1 MAQTKKCVFVGDH
14 HTGKTLICY
23 LGLNREF
30 PRFVLCPSRSNTT
43 VFHFDVVVSF
53 GAEVA
58 SQPWQT
64 LFVSPLLWM
73 GPMSL
78 STCGIQVCMISTTVS
93 VRCAIQGL
101 MSLSSVIQSSC
112 ARHVCLCFSHHFLL
126 DSLHSPCL
134 MCVLLWTVNSVSTHW
149 VPELRKHVPSVP
161 IVLVGTIY
169 SKDHLNDN
177 EYEVSVI
184 TTKEGQEKAE
194 EIGAQRFIE
203 CDLASVDSVMEVL
216 NEACRAALGLPPKR
230 EKGCCLQ

>member
-1 MAQTKKCVFVGDH
+1 MAQIKKCVFVGDH

-23 LGLNREF
+23 IGLNREF

-53 GAEVA
+53 GTEVA
-58 SQPWQT
+58 SHQWQT

-126 DSLHSPCL
+126 DSPFTMPDVC
-134 MCVLLWTVNSVSTHW
+134 
-149 VPELRKHVPSVP
+149 
-161 IVLVGTIY
+161 
-169 SKDHLNDN
+169 
-177 EYEVSVI
+177 
-184 TTKEGQEKAE
+184 
-194 EIGAQRFIE
+194 
-203 CDLASVDSVMEVL
+203 ASVDSQQREHAL
-216 NEACRAALGLPPKR
+216 GPRAAQTCPQR
-230 EKGCCLQ
+230 TNCSRWHQ